1 MGHLPGD
8 KFHVGSRFPPRNG
21 TAFPRTRASE
31 RSQRFTSRSRADGAD
46 GDATNQTIG
55 GAASIANFRFDNDGN
70 PVQRDDAMTQ
80 RSHRSQTNLL
90 NVSNGASVG
99 GSPVFQIPVQFVPAN
114 DASAASLQ
122 IPVHPSLLNGPRT
135 GLSGS
140 RSVHDLDRQTDRL
153 TIHGDGDEDD
163 GNDEENKT
171 ARSASRVSRRS
182 KKRSKS
188 VPKNRTLTPIED
200 REAWRDSGL
209 DGAGGGWFTEGQALR
224 NIRRHREAVGLPPR
238 TVTGRTADRTAGNAT
253 ERETE
258 GEVQMAA
265 APRSSAT
272 PAVGYTGHLTE
283 MHRLQIGKN
292 FTDAAKESRKL
303 QQSYRES
310 LNGSFVSTRSHSPGG
325 ASRRER
331 NRGAQ
336 TGRST
341 RRSQASQGSRRS
353 QRSQN

>member
-1 MGHLPGD
+1 MAAASYRQSSPILGYMGHLPGD

-55 GAASIANFRFDNDGN
+55 GAA
-70 PVQRDDAMTQ
+70 
-80 RSHRSQTNLL
+80 QTNLL
-90 NVSNGASVG
+90 NVSNGVSVG

-122 IPVHPSLLNGPRT
+122 IPPRT
-135 GLSGS
+135 EMSGS
-140 RSVHDLDRQTDRL
+140 RSVHDLGRQTDRL
-153 TIHGDGDEDD
+153 TIHGDGEEDEA
-163 GNDEENKT
+163 NDEENKT

-238 TVTGRTADRTAGNAT
+238 TVTGRTAGNAT
-253 ERETE
+253 ERETAT
-258 GEVQMAA
+258 VQLAA
-265 APRSSAT
+265 ASRSSAT

-331 NRGAQ
+331 SRGAQ